1 MMRSASSSL
10 TMLTVAMGSS
20 GRAIICCTVALM
32 ASAIMRMV
40 LRLFIVRLDWMRMS

>member
-10 TMLTVAMGSS
+10 TMLMLLMESS
-20 GRAIICCTVALM
+20 RRAIICSMVALM

-40 LRLFIVRLDWMRMS
+40 LRLFMARLDSMRIS